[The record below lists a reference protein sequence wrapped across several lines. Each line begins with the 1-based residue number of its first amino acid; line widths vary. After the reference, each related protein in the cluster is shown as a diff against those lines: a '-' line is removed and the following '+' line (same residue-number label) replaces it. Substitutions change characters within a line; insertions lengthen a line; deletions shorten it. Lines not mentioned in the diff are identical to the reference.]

1 MFCLT
6 FLLGNIKTKV
16 YSVII
21 CVMYSVLTIIVDQV
35 SDACIAEPKY
45 ADIMSEARK
54 YEKLATNKPAAA
66 ELVSKLELELQ
77 SGKLNAEL
85 ASQVLIVHLI
95 QFDIY

>member
-54 YEKLATNKPAAA
+54 YEPAAA

-85 ASQVLIVHLI
+85 ASQVLIIHLI